1 MVDAAEIV
9 IVIVG
14 GGPVG
19 AALALALADS
29 GFAPVVLESRD
40 PDVPI
45 RDTRPL
51 ALSYGSRLILERL
64 GAWQALAPATPI
76 ESIHVSQHGA
86 FGRIALTAATARLPA
101 LGYVVD
107 YARLHAALT
116 QALASRVL
124 RTLAGARVTA
134 IRPGHDAATVEFT
147 LGAVEKAIT
156 AKLVVVADGGALQDL
171 VPTRKFDYRQ
181 SALVTTVASELPH
194 RNVAFE
200 RFTAGGPLALLPCG
214 DDLALIWTASPGRA
228 RDLSE
233 LSASD
238 FLTHLH
244 GDFGDRLGAFM
255 AVGARSVFP
264 LTLKCAN
271 DVALSHAALIG
282 NAAQTLHPV
291 AGQGFNLG
299 LRDAWELAGE
309 IVNARPEAIGSAEM
323 LAAYRARR
331 RIDRGGGIWFTDSL
345 VRLFSNDFAPLS
357 AARGIALA
365 LLGCLPPARDFV
377 VRRMTFGARGWYS
390 AGAAFISDRHD
401 CGLVLV
407 AQALL
412 ERF

>member
-1 MVDAAEIV
+1 MVEAADIV
-9 IVIVG
+9 VVG

-40 PDVPI
+40 PDVAIGDP
-45 RDTRPL
+45 RPL

-64 GAWQALAPATPI
+64 GAWEGLAPATPI
-76 ESIHVSQHGA
+76 ASIHVSQQGG
-86 FGRIALTAATARLPA
+86 FGRVALAAAEARLPA

-107 YARLHAALT
+107 YARLHAALA
-116 QALASRVL
+116 QALISRVP
-124 RTLAGARVTA
+124 RAIAGARVTA
-134 IRPGHDAATVEFT
+134 IRPGHDAATVQFT

-156 AKLVVVADGGALQDL
+156 AQLVVVADGGALQDL
-171 VPTRKFDYRQ
+171 ASTRKVDYQ
-181 SALVTTVASELPH
+181 QTAVVATVASELPH

-214 DDLALIWTASPGRA
+214 DDLALIWTANPGRA
-228 RDLSE
+228 QDLSG
-233 LSASD
+233 LPASD
-238 FLTHLH
+238 FLRRLH
-244 GDFGDRLGAFM
+244 EDFGDRLGAFT
-255 AVGARSVFP
+255 AVGARSLFP
-264 LTLKCAN
+264 LTLKYAS
-271 DVALSHAALIG
+271 DVALSRTALIG

-309 IVNARPEAIGSAEM
+309 IVRASPEAIGSTEM

-331 RIDRGGGIWFTDSL
+331 RIDRRGGIWFTDSL
-345 VRLFSNDFAPLS
+345 VRLFSNDIAPLS

-377 VRRMTFGARGWYS
+377 ARRMIFGARG
-390 AGAAFISDRHD
+390 
-401 CGLVLV
+401 
-407 AQALL
+407 
-412 ERF
+412 

>member
-1 MVDAAEIV
+1 MVEAADIV
-9 IVIVG
+9 VVG

-29 GFAPVVLESRD
+29 GFAPVLLESRD
-40 PDVPI
+40 PDIPN
-45 RDTRPL
+45 RDARPL
-51 ALSYGSRLILERL
+51 ALSYGSRLILDRL
-64 GAWQALAPATPI
+64 GAWESLAPATPI
-76 ESIHVSQHGA
+76 ESIHVSQQGG
-86 FGRIALTAATARLPA
+86 FGRIALAATQARLPA

-116 QALASRVL
+116 QALAPRVL

-134 IRPGHDAATVEFT
+134 VRPGHDAATVEFT
-147 LGAVEKAIT
+147 HGAMEKAIT
-156 AKLVVVADGGALQDL
+156 AKLVVIADGGALQDL

-200 RFTAGGPLALLPCG
+200 RFTADGPLGLLPCG
-214 DDLALIWTASPGRA
+214 DTLALIWTANPGRVQDLYELRA
-228 RDLSE
+228 RE
-233 LSASD
+233 
-238 FLTHLH
+238 FLRQLH
-244 GDFGDRLGAFM
+244 EYFGDRLGAFT

-264 LTLKCAN
+264 LTLKFASA
-271 DVALSHAALIG
+271 VALSRTALIG

-309 IVNARPEAIGSAEM
+309 IARANPAAIGSTEM

-331 RIDRGGGIWFTDSL
+331 RIDRRGGIWFTDSL
-345 VRLFSNDFAPLS
+345 VRMFSNDIAPLS
-357 AARGIALA
+357 AVRGVALA

-377 VRRMTFGARGWYS
+377 VRRMVFGARG
-390 AGAAFISDRHD
+390 
-401 CGLVLV
+401 
-407 AQALL
+407 
-412 ERF
+412 

>member
-1 MVDAAEIV
+1 MVDVAKIV
-9 IVIVG
+9 IIG

-29 GFAPVVLESRD
+29 GFDPVVLESRD
-40 PDVPI
+40 SDVLV

-51 ALSYGSRLILERL
+51 ALSYGSRLILDRL
-64 GAWQALAPATPI
+64 GAWERLAPVTPI
-76 ESIHVSQHGA
+76 DSIHVSQQGG
-86 FGRIALTAATARLPA
+86 FGRVALTAAAAHLPA

-107 YARLHAALT
+107 YARLHSVLA
-116 QALASRVL
+116 QALATRVP
-124 RTLAGARVTA
+124 RTIAGAKVTA
-134 IRPGHDAATVEFT
+134 ISPAHDTATVQYT
-147 LGAVEKAIT
+147 LGGAARAIA
-156 AKLVVVADGGALQDL
+156 AKLVVVADGGALQESAGART
-171 VPTRKFDYRQ
+171 VDYRQ
-181 SALVTTVASELPH
+181 TAVVATVASELPH

-200 RFTAGGPLALLPCG
+200 RFTVGGPLALLPCA
-214 DDLALIWTASPGRA
+214 DKLALIWTASPGRA
-228 RDLSE
+228 QALSE
-233 LSASD
+233 LPDSD
-238 FLTHLH
+238 FLARLH
-244 GDFGDRLGAFM
+244 EDFGDRLGAFM

-264 LTLKCAN
+264 LTLKCAS
-271 DVALSHAALIG
+271 DVSRSRAVLIG

-309 IVNARPEAIGSAEM
+309 IVSARPEAIGSAEM

-377 VRRMTFGARGWYS
+377 VRRMTFGARG
-390 AGAAFISDRHD
+390 
-401 CGLVLV
+401 
-407 AQALL
+407 
-412 ERF
+412 